1 MSELET
7 YVAKQVKSYDYDRFL
22 ITLFS
27 PASAR
32 EHLFALYAF
41 NHEVAKIR
49 EAVSESMLG
58 EIRLQWWREAIEGIY
73 ADQPRNH
80 EVILPLHRAVRE
92 CGLDQQLFMDI
103 INART
108 ADIYDENP
116 KTLNDFE
123 NYLGGTSGNL
133 MKLAAQIIGENDQHV
148 LSLAYDMGMVW
159 GLIGTIRSIRY
170 HISLNKVSFSQDVL
184 DEYKVQKKDIFAM
197 DENEN
202 IKSMV
207 KGLCT
212 SAEQYLAQIT
222 NEKKCL
228 SKEVRSLF
236 LHCAL
241 SKSYL
246 NALKKVDYDPF
257 KLDEKSTKIVYF

>member
-1 MSELET
+1 M
-7 YVAKQVKSYDYDRFL
+7 YDKSFL
-22 ITLFS
+22 DNINKLF
-27 PASAR
+27 
-32 EHLFALYAF
+32 LKKNF
-41 NHEVAKIR
+41 N
-49 EAVSESMLG
+49 
-58 EIRLQWWREAIEGIY
+58 
-73 ADQPRNH
+73 
-80 EVILPLHRAVRE
+80 EVILNIEENNHFLENYP
-92 CGLDQQLFMDI
+92 DLFNVSGVSKILKLNYNKSDVI
-103 INART
+103 SA
-108 ADIYDENP
+108 
-116 KTLNDFE
+116 LNDFE

-257 KLDEKSTKIVYF
+257 KLDEKSSTFPRQCRLFFSALFGVL